1 MAKKSRK
8 KIKLLSTSKNGH
20 FYTTSKNK
28 INNPEKLKL
37 KKYDPILKK
46 HVWYK
51 EYDIK

>member
-8 KIKLLSTSKNGH
+8 KIKLLSTSNNGH

-28 INNPEKLKL
+28 TNKPEKLKL
-37 KKYDPILKK
+37 KKYDPIVRK

-51 EYDIK
+51 EHNIK